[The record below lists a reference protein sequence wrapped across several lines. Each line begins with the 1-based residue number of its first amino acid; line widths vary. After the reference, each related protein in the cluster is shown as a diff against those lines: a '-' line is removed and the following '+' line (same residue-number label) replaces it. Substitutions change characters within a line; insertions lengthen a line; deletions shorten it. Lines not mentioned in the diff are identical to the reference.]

1 MKIQNNPTS
10 KDLPLDMYVN
20 GKFHAIFTDVLV
32 LDFIRQ
38 QFINAG
44 YTVELRRN
52 YDK

>member
-1 MKIQNNPTS
+1 MNNITS

-20 GKFHAIFTDVLV
+20 GKFHATFTDVLV

-44 YTVELRRN
+44 YTVEFKEKLWAIN
-52 YDK
+52 Y